1 MTYRQNLEPQA
12 LIPAILQAPQIL
24 TFACLR
30 DDPTTSLRRARSDV
44 TLSARGPVENCQ
56 RAPAQRCWILATK
69 VVCTYNRATHKT
81 VLLMKTN
88 VTLKLDSEL
97 LREVKI
103 LAAQNGSSISAM
115 LSDSLE
121 RLIRDRASYA
131 EARKRAQARLRK
143 GMDLGWT
150 PARSRDELHER

>member
-1 MTYRQNLEPQA
+1 
-12 LIPAILQAPQIL
+12 
-24 TFACLR
+24 
-30 DDPTTSLRRARSDV
+30 
-44 TLSARGPVENCQ
+44 
-56 RAPAQRCWILATK
+56 
-69 VVCTYNRATHKT
+69 
-81 VLLMKTN
+81 MKTN